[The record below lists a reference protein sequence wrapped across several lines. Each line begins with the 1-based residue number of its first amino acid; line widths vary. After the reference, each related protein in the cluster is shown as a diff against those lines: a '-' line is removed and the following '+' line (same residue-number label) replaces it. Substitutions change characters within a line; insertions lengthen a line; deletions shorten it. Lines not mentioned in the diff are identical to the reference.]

1 MTVRLKTK
9 LSFAAGALG
18 AVALAAAVLPGAVA
32 SGTGSPTIPG
42 GGVLRLHL
50 NKDADY
56 FRYQPPTATGGA
68 AVTQTII
75 TKSCVASLNPPSSLV
90 TLRPTPA
97 PPTGAVGIV
106 EDGLGVKT
114 KSEGTGTPCGLVD
127 GTGQA
132 LTLSLVRS
140 TGSALRDKL
149 IDFAELDI
157 EGKFDVTVRARA
169 FLGGQEVWT
178 DTLRT
183 GNGSDSGPDSGDGDN
198 YRWRIDPPSFDQ
210 LVLTVDASTPNGSFS
225 LEGGE
230 DGTAA
235 EPGGLGAAL
244 GTKDTVFQLTDFTG
258 VIDCGETAP
267 TVGGGDSPLATFSRG
282 QNDNCT
288 PIPYLLRSDPNNSV
302 LLQKN
307 ASGQQGANFLLE
319 ITWEP
324 EPLVLPLRVTSI
336 DYGTPSGPIPI
347 IGCVGTP
354 DNPQLPP
361 DRDPVQTW
369 CLASQQW
376 VLAGGGNI
384 KVTEA
389 YFGAGDPRW
398 AR

>member
-1 MTVRLKTK
+1 MRKKTK
-9 LSFAAGALG
+9 FSIALGALG
-18 AVALAAAVLPGAVA
+18 AVALVAAVVPGTVA
-32 SGTGSPTIPG
+32 SGTNPPTIPG
-42 GGVLRLHL
+42 GGVLNLHL
-50 NKDADY
+50 DKDADY

-68 AVTQTII
+68 TVTQSI
-75 TKSCVASLNPPSSLV
+75 TATNCVVKQNVPPSLV
-90 TLRPTPA
+90 TLTPTP
-97 PPTGAVGIV
+97 PTAAVGLV
-106 EDGLGVKT
+106 EDGLGVKAGND
-114 KSEGTGTPCGLVD
+114 GTGTPCGLVD

-132 LTLSLVRS
+132 LTLSLVNAPAS
-140 TGSALRDKL
+140 AALRNKL

-169 FLGGQEVWT
+169 LLGAQPVWT

-198 YRWRIDPPSFDQ
+198 YRWRIDPPNFDT

-235 EPGGLGAAL
+235 KPLGASL

-282 QNDNCT
+282 ENDNCT

-307 ASGQQGANFLLE
+307 ASGQRGANFLLE

-324 EPLVLPLRVTSI
+324 EPLVLPLRVTTI
-336 DYGTPSGPIPI
+336 DYGTPGGPIPI

-361 DRDPVQTW
+361 DRDPIQTW

>member
-1 MTVRLKTK
+1 VKQN
-9 LSFAAGALG
+9 
-18 AVALAAAVLPGAVA
+18 V
-32 SGTGSPTIPG
+32 
-42 GGVLRLHL
+42 
-50 NKDADY
+50 
-56 FRYQPPTATGGA
+56 PP
-68 AVTQTII
+68 
-75 TKSCVASLNPPSSLV
+75 SLV
-90 TLRPTPA
+90 TLTPTP
-97 PPTGAVGIV
+97 PTAAVGLV
-106 EDGLGVKT
+106 EDGLGVKAGND
-114 KSEGTGTPCGLVD
+114 GTGTPCGLVD

-132 LTLSLVRS
+132 LTLSLVKDPAS
-140 TGSALRDKL
+140 AALRNKV

-169 FLGGQEVWT
+169 LLAGDEVWT
-178 DTLRT
+178 DILPT
-183 GNGSDSGPDSGDGDN
+183 GTGSDSGPDSGDGDN
-198 YRWRIDPPSFDQ
+198 YRWRIDPPNFDT

-235 EPGGLGAAL
+235 KPLGASL
-244 GTKDTVFQLTDFTG
+244 GTKDSVFQLADFTG

-324 EPLVLPLRVTSI
+324 EPLVLPLRVTTI
-336 DYGTPSGPIPI
+336 DYGTPGGPIPI

-361 DRDPVQTW
+361 GRNPIQTW

>member
-1 MTVRLKTK
+1 MTMRKKTK
-9 LSFAAGALG
+9 LSIALGALG
-18 AVALAAAVLPGAVA
+18 AVALVAAVVPGTVA
-32 SGTGSPTIPG
+32 SGTDPPTIPG

-50 NKDADY
+50 NQDADY
-56 FRYQPPTATGGA
+56 FRYQPPTATGGQ
-68 AVTQTII
+68 VLTQTI
-75 TKSCVASLNPPSSLV
+75 TAKNCVASLSRTPSLV
-90 TLRPTPA
+90 TLLPTPS
-97 PPTGAVGIV
+97 TGALGLV
-106 EDGLGVKT
+106 EDGLGVKAGND
-114 KSEGTGTPCGLVD
+114 GTGTPCGLVD

-132 LTLSLVRS
+132 LTLSLVNAS
-140 TGSALRDKL
+140 ASAALRNKL

-169 FLGGQEVWT
+169 LLAGDEVWT
-178 DTLRT
+178 DILPT
-183 GNGSDSGPDSGDGDN
+183 GTGSDSGPDSGDGDN
-198 YRWRIDPPSFDQ
+198 YRWRIDPPNFDT

-235 EPGGLGAAL
+235 KPLGASL
-244 GTKDTVFQLTDFTG
+244 GTQDTVFQLTDFTG

-324 EPLVLPLRVTSI
+324 EPLVLPLRVTTI
-336 DYGTPSGPIPI
+336 DYGTPGGPIPI

-361 DRDPVQTW
+361 GRDPIQTW